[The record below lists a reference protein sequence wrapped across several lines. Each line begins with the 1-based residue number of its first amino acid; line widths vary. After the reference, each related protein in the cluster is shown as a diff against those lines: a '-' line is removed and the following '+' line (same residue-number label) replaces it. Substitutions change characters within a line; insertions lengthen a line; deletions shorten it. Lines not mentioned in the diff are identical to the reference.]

1 MGVEAD
7 SYLLIEIILYKI
19 KETCNI
25 LLFHRTVRINDIKN
39 VGAEFVR
46 HTYKTEVFGIGI
58 AESYHRLEIHLIA
71 LVLDLSTKLNRL
83 QCLRLVEANP
93 YAVRSCAVILR
104 QQFCIIIAA
113 VYHYGNQSIFSVSRK
128 DSFYSV
134 NRGILRLIRRKISL

>member
-1 MGVEAD
+1 MEAD

-19 KETCNI
+19 KETCDI
-25 LLFHRTVRINDIKN
+25 LLLHRAVRINDIKT

-58 AESYHRLEIHLIA
+58 AESYHRLKKHLIA
-71 LVLDLSTKLNRL
+71 LILDFSAKLNRL
-83 QCLRLVEANP
+83 QRLRLVEANP
-93 YAVRSCAVILR
+93 YAVGTCAVILR
-104 QQFCIIIAA
+104 QQLRIIIAA
-113 VYHYGNQSIFSVSRK
+113 VYHYGYQSIFPVGRK